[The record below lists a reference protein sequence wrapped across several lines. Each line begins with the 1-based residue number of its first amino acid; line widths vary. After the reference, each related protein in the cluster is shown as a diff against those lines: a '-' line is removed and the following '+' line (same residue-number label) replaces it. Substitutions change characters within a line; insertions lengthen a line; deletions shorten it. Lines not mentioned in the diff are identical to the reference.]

1 MDPLAVSN
9 PWIALIYRLLESRLR
24 ALERSDGVES
34 GDCRTSPI
42 MFQGEYT
49 LRTLWNPGSPH

>member
-9 PWIALIYRLLESRLR
+9 PWLATFYGLLESRLR

-34 GDCRTSPI
+34 GDCRTGPI
-42 MFQGEYT
+42 TFQGEYT
-49 LRTLWNPGSPH
+49 LRILVAHTDVL